1 MRAGAREVAVSN
13 CECDTPPTLVLSIA
27 AGLNALPRQ
36 LRSFPDVRAALLSAR
51 QGIDPAVAPLGAWR
65 STEGDDLGLM
75 WLEMWAY
82 VSDVL
87 GFYDERIANESYLRT
102 AALRPSVRRLVEQL
116 GLAVGPGTAGSVS
129 LAALAGGHAQVTVPA
144 GTAFRSDAFGS
155 EPPQIFET
163 IRDFTIHPLRNQW
176 SIGPIR
182 NKTLPEVTPSLAAA
196 GITTPQRPTP
206 FLVFRTSDFGLAR
219 DRLVLFQ
226 SDAFPSPGLVSK
238 VKSFKP
244 FNAKDGQQYMEV
256 ELDPPVDIPPNTDPT
271 TIKVLTPTATAGLT
285 QDDNAESP
293 QSPLRNLHGA
303 GVAFLDSVNRQ
314 IKQNDPIIIQRES
327 SAPPKTLQV
336 FTVTGVREVYVNLPP
351 PNPPPA
357 PRSTAFFITTTGV
370 NKQTALNNPMARL
383 NLDTTPSVAPAQVL
397 VTRLDLSGAVD
408 ADAFRQL
415 SLHFSFIAAG
425 TVTTVASREVTKDDL
440 TSSSG
445 VSVLGIVEVPPPIA
459 NQQAANVLEQE
470 FLLQDAN
477 KVGALVEGTLTFD
490 VAGSAKFQ
498 VKTLVE
504 GTLDGLKTPLTVF
517 GNVIDAFRGES
528 VFNEALGSGNPR
540 TPGQAFKLQRKPL
553 TYVGP
558 QASLTVT
565 VDGVRWTEAPTFFN
579 AGPADEIY
587 VLSHDDNQ
595 ETFVTFGDG
604 VHGRLLP
611 SGIKNVV
618 ATYRVGA
625 GHAAPPA
632 GAIAQVAR
640 PVDGLRAVV
649 SPIDADGGHDPQTLD
664 DLRQDAGTQALLI
677 GRAVSVADFEA
688 LANNAD
694 NLLPPAPGT
703 VIRAAA
709 RFLWLPEEQHSG
721 VQVTYIGTRAAA
733 DLQGQLQAQ
742 ADPDLTIKVFEAT
755 ALPRILAMTIGV
767 DTRFIDPTQVSLAV
781 VQALSDPQNG
791 LLAIKNASI
800 GGQFWVSRLY
810 QVAMAVDGVT
820 EVQSATLTDENGAVL
835 SLAST
840 DLVCIPAGSYFDF
853 DEGRRIQITGTKPAG
868 NVANQTRLTGGS

>member
-1 MRAGAREVAVSN
+1 VSN
-13 CECDTPPTLVLSIA
+13 CECDTPAPLVLNIA

-36 LRSFPDVRAALLSAR
+36 LRSFPDVRAALLAAR
-51 QGIDPAVAPLGAWR
+51 QGTDPAVLPLNAWR

-82 VSDVL
+82 VSDVI

-116 GLAVGPGTAGSVS
+116 GLTVGPGTAGSVS
-129 LAALAGGHAQVTVPA
+129 LAVLASGNAQVTVPS

-163 IRDFTIHPLRNQW
+163 IKDFTIHPLKNQW

-182 NKTLPEVTPSLAAA
+182 NKLLPEVTPSLAAA
-196 GITTPQRPTP
+196 GITTPQQPTP
-206 FLVFRTSDFGLAR
+206 FLVFRTQDFGLAR

-226 SDAFPSPGLVSK
+226 SANFPSPGLVSK

-244 FNAKDGQQYMEV
+244 ITGKDGQQYMEV
-256 ELDPPVDIPPNTDPT
+256 EFDPPVNIPPNTDPT
-271 TIKVLTPTATAGLT
+271 TVKVLTPTGTAGLT

-293 QSPLRNLHGA
+293 SSPLRNLRGN

-314 IKQNDPIIIQRES
+314 IKLNDPIIIQRES
-327 SAPPKTLQV
+327 SAPPKSLQV
-336 FTVTGVREVYVNLPP
+336 FTVTGVREVNVNLPP
-351 PNPPPA
+351 PNPPAQPPSA
-357 PRSTAFFITTTGV
+357 TVTTTDASN
-370 NKQTALNNPMARL
+370 NKQTSTITVQGSMP
-383 NLDTTPSVAPAQVL
+383 PGQVL
-397 VTRLDLSGAVD
+397 VTRLDLSGPVD

-415 SLHFSFIAAG
+415 SLHFTFIAAG
-425 TVTTVASREVTKDDL
+425 TVTTVASREVTKIDL
-440 TSSSG
+440 TSSPG
-445 VSVLGIVEVPPPIA
+445 VSILGIVDTPPPNA
-459 NQQAANVLEQE
+459 NQTSANVLEQD
-470 FLLQDAN
+470 FLIQDAN
-477 KVGALVEGTLTFD
+477 KVGALVDGTMTFD
-490 VAGSAKFQ
+490 VAGSAKFL
-498 VKTLVE
+498 VKTLTA

-528 VFNEALGSGNPR
+528 VFNEALGSGDPR
-540 TPGQAFKLQRKPL
+540 TPNQVFKLQRKPL
-553 TYVGP
+553 TYIGP

-565 VDGVRWTEAPTFFN
+565 VDGVEWTEAPTFFN
-579 AGPADEIY
+579 TGPQDQIY
-587 VLSHDDNQ
+587 VVSHDDNQ

-604 VHGRLLP
+604 VHGSLLS

-625 GHAAPPA
+625 GQAAPPA
-632 GAIAQVAR
+632 NAISQISR

-649 SPIDADGGHDPQTLD
+649 SPIDADGGQDPQTLD

-694 NLLPPAPGT
+694 NLLPPAAGN

-709 RFLWLPEEQHSG
+709 QFIWLPEEQRSG
-721 VQVTYIGTRAAA
+721 VQVTYVGTRDAA
-733 DLQGQLQAQ
+733 DLLGQLQAQ
-742 ADPDLTIKVFEAT
+742 GDPDLTIKIVQAT
-755 ALPRILAMTIGV
+755 ALPRTLAMNIGV
-767 DTRFIDPTQVSLAV
+767 DTRFIDPTQVSVAV
-781 VQALSDPQNG
+781 VQALSDDQKG
-791 LLAIKNASI
+791 LLAVKNANI

-810 QVAMAVDGVT
+810 QAVMAVDGVT
-820 EVQSATLTDENGAVL
+820 EVQSATLTDENGVVQ

-840 DLVCIPAGSYFDF
+840 DVVCIPTDSYFDF
-853 DEGRRIQITGTKPAG
+853 DEGRRVQITGVAPVG
-868 NVANQTRLTGGS
+868 NVANQTRLTGGT